1 MEVSILS
8 FARYLFD
15 MIKIIR
21 HQDKENL
28 INFSLQ
34 HSGIVT
40 SYLSGVN
47 QTIISV
53 ESNLI
58 LLRNEISA
66 EWINQKESNLK

>member
-1 MEVSILS
+1 M
-8 FARYLFD
+8 
-15 MIKIIR
+15 K
-21 HQDKENL
+21 KNL

-34 HSGIVT
+34 SSGIAR

-58 LLRNEISA
+58 FLRNEISA
-66 EWINQKESNLK
+66 EWINQKESNLKWLYSQAVEIISHNRKLL